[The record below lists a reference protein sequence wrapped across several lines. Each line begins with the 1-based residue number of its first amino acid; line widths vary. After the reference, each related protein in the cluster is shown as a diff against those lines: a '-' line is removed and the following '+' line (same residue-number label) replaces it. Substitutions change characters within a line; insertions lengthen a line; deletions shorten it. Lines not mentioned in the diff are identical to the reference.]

1 MAGEAQ
7 RGAGTAVRRL
17 RARWLEPSPPL
28 AVDDEPVLG
37 AGARPGGRGRRRGG
51 AARGTASRFLSAGLR
66 PGETGHARA
75 MIRALTTLVGLAC
88 AAALLLLVPDMG
100 AADGGGLWKRAA
112 LLAAAGLVAGA
123 FYQLGG
129 IRRPGVQAQPAPAAR
144 GLPARGRCSPSR
156 SARSARARPSSLT
169 DLVRDI
175 LPDSALRRWSLS
187 FPILA
192 FTSGLLLAFALVEP
206 RVGERPAE
214 PEVVAET
221 ETIDAAEPAPPLE
234 TVRA

>member
-1 MAGEAQ
+1 
-7 RGAGTAVRRL
+7 
-17 RARWLEPSPPL
+17 
-28 AVDDEPVLG
+28 
-37 AGARPGGRGRRRGG
+37 
-51 AARGTASRFLSAGLR
+51 
-66 PGETGHARA
+66 

-88 AAALLLLVPDMG
+88 AAALLLLVPDVG
-100 AADGGGLWKRAA
+100 AAAGGGLWKRAA
-112 LLAAAGLVAGA
+112 LFAAAGFVAAA

-129 IRRPGVQAQPAPAAR
+129 IRRPGVKLNLPLLLVAFLPWTLLAVAICAQ
-144 GLPARGRCSPSR
+144 
-156 SARSARARPSSLT
+156 RAGTPSSLT

-192 FTSGLLLAFALVEP
+192 FTSGLLLAFALIEP

-214 PEVVAET
+214 PEVVDET
-221 ETIDAAEPAPPLE
+221 ETIDGSEPAPPLE